1 MSREPVKSA
10 SPRGSAII
18 RVSPI
23 ATDKFLFVE
32 IETRDGT
39 VGTGEASG
47 WAHLEA
53 TEAAIRKFGDYLAE
67 RSACDI
73 SHHWEVMRRF
83 GSYSGSAI
91 MAAISAIDI
100 ALWDIKGQ
108 KLGAPIVDLLGGRFR
123 ERVRVYA
130 QARGNSRA
138 DLVAHCLAL
147 KAAGFNVIGHVNPF
161 RDGAEVRAPN
171 RSDCQRLDEA
181 VATLF
186 EVRDA
191 VGKEVDLGVELHR
204 RLRPA
209 EAIQFCARIGEVCP
223 LFLEDP
229 IRPDAPSAMATIQA
243 ATTIPIATG
252 ERFYASGHF
261 LELLSANAVRYV
273 RPSIGLCGGI
283 TGMSRIAALAAAFDV
298 DIIPHNPT
306 SPIATTAAL
315 HVALSVPNLLVAEFP
330 TAHYTDDLAITEHI
344 AGDLASMTPVQ
355 KDGHVRIGDAAGLGT
370 ALRDQEGHRKPVR
383 SIGVGMKLRADG
395 SPMEH

>member
-1 MSREPVKSA
+1 MPGDHVNGA
-10 SPRGSAII
+10 GPRGSVIT
-18 RVSPI
+18 RVTPI
-23 ATDKFLFVE
+23 AIDKFLFVE
-32 IETRDGT
+32 VETRDGI
-39 VGTGEASG
+39 VGTGEASS

-53 TEAAIRKFGDYLAE
+53 TEAAIGKFGDYLVG

-73 SHHWEVMRRF
+73 AHHWEVMRRF
-83 GSYSGSAI
+83 GSYSGSVI

-108 KLGAPIVDLLGGRFR
+108 RLGAPIVDLLGGRFR
-123 ERVRVYA
+123 DRVRVYG
-130 QARGNSRA
+130 QARGASRA
-138 DLVAHCLAL
+138 ELVAHCLAL
-147 KAAGFNVIGHVNPF
+147 KAAGFTAIGHVNPF
-161 RDGAEVRAPN
+161 LDGVEPQEQN
-171 RSDCQRLDEA
+171 RSDCQRMDEA

-186 EVRDA
+186 EVREA
-191 VGKEVDLGVELHR
+191 LGQNVDLGVELHR

-209 EAIQFCARIGEVCP
+209 EAIQLCGRIGAVAP

-229 IRPDAPSAMATIQA
+229 IRPDAPTAMASVQA

-261 LELLSANAVRYV
+261 LQLLTTNAVRYL

-283 TGMSRIAALAAAFDV
+283 TGMGRVAALAAAFDV

-330 TAHYTDDLAITEHI
+330 TAHYTDDVATTDHI
-344 AGDLASMTPVQ
+344 AGELVTATPVQ
-355 KDGHVRIGDAAGLGT
+355 QDGHVRLGDAPGLGT
-370 ALRDQEGHRKPVR
+370 ALRDGAIRRQPVR
-383 SIGVGMKLRADG
+383 PIRVDMKLRADG